1 MSEDAGDRLGAG
13 GLEAGTC
20 PNGHVTYPRHY
31 LCPECHERVSETVD
45 LTDRTATVVTW
56 TRSTATPPGVRE
68 PNLLAIVEFD
78 LPEGS
83 VRAIGQVTDDEEV
96 ATGDEVRPV
105 HADLLREPGAG
116 IREPDSHEWDGYRF
130 EPV

>member
-1 MSEDAGDRLGAG
+1 MSEFVDRMGAG
-13 GLEAGTC
+13 GLEAGKC

-31 LCPECHERVSETVD
+31 LCPECFERVTDTVD
-45 LTDRTATVVTW
+45 MADETATVVTW

-68 PNLLAIVEFD
+68 PNRLAIVEFE

-83 VRAIGQVTDDEEV
+83 VRAIGQVTDGDEV

-105 HADLLREPGAG
+105 YVEQLRDPGAG